1 MKKLKISEQILQSEN
16 ISLILENVSFSYG
29 KHKILHGINFSL
41 KTNDFTSLCG
51 KNGSGKSTLL
61 EIIACLN
68 EKVLKSSQIF
78 LQFQD
83 EKIPLCHLDFKER
96 AKIISFMPQNETPA
110 WNFEVF
116 DFILSGRFAQKSS
129 FYTEK
134 DFEKV
139 LEIAES
145 LKISNLLEK
154 SIFELSG
161 GEFQKIRLART
172 LVQDAKFIIL
182 DEPLN
187 FLDISFEKEFMTLL
201 KDFSQKNKKGVL
213 FSSHNLNSASRFA
226 EKAVLISEFLQ
237 NENRQFFLEGK
248 CEEIFTNE
256 NLSLI
261 YGGNF
266 SIFQNP
272 LSGKLIIE

>member
-1 MKKLKISEQILQSEN
+1 MKKLKISDKILQSEN
-16 ISLILENVSFSYG
+16 LSLVLENVSFSYG
-29 KHKILHGINFSL
+29 KRKILHDINFSL
-41 KTNDFTSLCG
+41 KINDFTALCG

-68 EKVLKSSQIF
+68 EKILKSSKIF
-78 LQFQD
+78 LHFQN
-83 EKIPLCHLDFKER
+83 EKIPLYKLDFKER

-139 LEIAES
+139 LEITES

-154 SIFELSG
+154 NIFELSG

-187 FLDISFEKEFMTLL
+187 FLDISFEKEFMMLL

-213 FSSHNLNSASRFA
+213 FSSHNLNSASYFA
-226 EKAVLISEFLQ
+226 EKAVLISEFQQ
-237 NENRQFFLEGK
+237 NENRQIFLEGK
-248 CEEIFTNE
+248 CSEIFTSE
-256 NLSLI
+256 ILSSV
-261 YGGNF
+261 YGGKISVF
-266 SIFQNP
+266 YHPI
-272 LSGKLIIE
+272 SGKPIIE

>member
-16 ISLILENVSFSYG
+16 ISLVLENVSFSYG
-29 KHKILHGINFSL
+29 KHKILHDINFSL

-83 EKIPLCHLDFKER
+83 EKIPLCRLDFKER

-172 LVQDAKFIIL
+172 LIQDAKFIIL

-237 NENRQFFLEGK
+237 NENRQIFLEGK
-248 CEEIFTNE
+248 CEDIFTNE

-272 LSGKLIIE
+272 ISGKLIIE

>member
-16 ISLILENVSFSYG
+16 ISLVLENVSFSYG
-29 KHKILHGINFSL
+29 KHKILHDINFSL

-172 LVQDAKFIIL
+172 LIQDAKFIIL

-201 KDFSQKNKKGVL
+201 KDFSQQNKKGVL

-237 NENRQFFLEGK
+237 NENRQIFLEGK

-272 LSGKLIIE
+272 ISGKLIIE

>member
-1 MKKLKISEQILQSEN
+1 MKKLKISDKILQSEN
-16 ISLILENVSFSYG
+16 LSLVLENVSFSYG
-29 KHKILHGINFSL
+29 KRKILHDINFSL
-41 KTNDFTSLCG
+41 KTNDFTALCG

-68 EKVLKSSQIF
+68 EK
-78 LQFQD
+78 
-83 EKIPLCHLDFKER
+83 IPLYKLDFKER

-139 LEIAES
+139 LEITES

-154 SIFELSG
+154 NIFELSG

-187 FLDISFEKEFMTLL
+187 FLDISFEKEFMMLL

-213 FSSHNLNSASRFA
+213 FSSHNLNSASYFA
-226 EKAVLISEFLQ
+226 EKAVLISEFQQ
-237 NENRQFFLEGK
+237 NENRQIFLEGK
-248 CEEIFTNE
+248 CSEIFTSE
-256 NLSLI
+256 ILSSV
-261 YGGNF
+261 YGGKISVF
-266 SIFQNP
+266 YHPI
-272 LSGKLIIE
+272 SGKPIIE

>member
-1 MKKLKISEQILQSEN
+1 MEDKIIIRGAKEHNLKNLN
-16 ISLILENVSFSYG
+16 IAIPLGTITGVSGVS
-29 KHKILHGINFSL
+29 
-41 KTNDFTSLCG
+41 
-51 KNGSGKSTLL
+51 GSGKSTLL

-68 EKVLKSSQIF
+68 EKILKSSKIF
-78 LQFQD
+78 LQFQN
-83 EKIPLCHLDFKER
+83 EKIPLYKLDFKER

-139 LEIAES
+139 LEISES

-154 SIFELSG
+154 NIFELSG

-187 FLDISFEKEFMTLL
+187 FLDISFEKEFMMLL

-213 FSSHNLNSASRFA
+213 FSSHNLNSASYFA
-226 EKAVLISEFLQ
+226 EKAVLISEFQQ
-237 NENRQFFLEGK
+237 NENRQIFLEGK
-248 CEEIFTNE
+248 CSEIFTSE
-256 NLSLI
+256 ILSSV
-261 YGGNF
+261 YGGKISVF
-266 SIFQNP
+266 YHPI
-272 LSGKLIIE
+272 SGKPIIE

>member
-16 ISLILENVSFSYG
+16 TSLVLENVSFSYG

-154 SIFELSG
+154 SIFEL
-161 GEFQKIRLART
+161 
-172 LVQDAKFIIL
+172 
-182 DEPLN
+182 
-187 FLDISFEKEFMTLL
+187 
-201 KDFSQKNKKGVL
+201 
-213 FSSHNLNSASRFA
+213 
-226 EKAVLISEFLQ
+226 
-237 NENRQFFLEGK
+237 
-248 CEEIFTNE
+248 
-256 NLSLI
+256 
-261 YGGNF
+261 
-266 SIFQNP
+266 
-272 LSGKLIIE
+272 

>member
-1 MKKLKISEQILQSEN
+1 MKKLKISDKILQSEN
-16 ISLILENVSFSYG
+16 LSLVLENVSFSYG
-29 KHKILHGINFSL
+29 KRKILHGINFSL
-41 KTNDFTSLCG
+41 KTNDFTALCG

-68 EKVLKSSQIF
+68 EKILKSSKIF
-78 LQFQD
+78 LQFQN
-83 EKIPLCHLDFKER
+83 EKIPLYKLDFKER

-139 LEIAES
+139 LEIT
-145 LKISNLLEK
+145 
-154 SIFELSG
+154 
-161 GEFQKIRLART
+161 EFQKIRLART

-187 FLDISFEKEFMTLL
+187 FLDISFEKEFMMLL

-213 FSSHNLNSASRFA
+213 FSSHNLNSASYFA
-226 EKAVLISEFLQ
+226 KKAVLISEFQQ
-237 NENRQFFLEGK
+237 NENRQIFLEGK
-248 CEEIFTNE
+248 CSEIFTSE
-256 NLSLI
+256 ILSSV
-261 YGGNF
+261 YGGKISVF
-266 SIFQNP
+266 YHPI
-272 LSGKLIIE
+272 SGKPIIE

>member
-16 ISLILENVSFSYG
+16 ISLVLENVSFSYG
-29 KHKILHGINFSL
+29 KHKILHDINFSL

-139 LEIAES
+139 FEIAES

-172 LVQDAKFIIL
+172 LIQDAKFIIL

-237 NENRQFFLEGK
+237 NENRQIFLEGK

-272 LSGKLIIE
+272 ISGKLIIE

>member
-272 LSGKLIIE
+272 ISGKLIIE

>member
-16 ISLILENVSFSYG
+16 ISIVLENVSFSYG
-29 KHKILHGINFSL
+29 KHKILHDINFSL

-83 EKIPLCHLDFKER
+83 EKIPFCHLDFKER

-172 LVQDAKFIIL
+172 LIQDAKFIIL

-187 FLDISFEKEFMTLL
+187 FLDISFEKEFMMLL

-237 NENRQFFLEGK
+237 NENRQIFLEGK

-272 LSGKLIIE
+272 ISGKLIIE

>member
-16 ISLILENVSFSYG
+16 ISLVLENVSFSYG
-29 KHKILHGINFSL
+29 KHKILHDINFSL
-41 KTNDFTSLCG
+41 KTNDFTSLSG

-83 EKIPLCHLDFKER
+83 EKIPLCRLDFKER

-172 LVQDAKFIIL
+172 LIQDAKFIIL

-237 NENRQFFLEGK
+237 NENRQIFLEGK

-272 LSGKLIIE
+272 ISGKLIIE